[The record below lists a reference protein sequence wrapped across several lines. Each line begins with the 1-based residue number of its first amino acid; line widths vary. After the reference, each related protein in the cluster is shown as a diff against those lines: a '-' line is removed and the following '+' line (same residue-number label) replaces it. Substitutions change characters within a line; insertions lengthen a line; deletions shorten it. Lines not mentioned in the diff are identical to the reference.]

1 MDKDRRE
8 AQLWAEEWNIKQKS
22 RRRFA
27 VIAVLLIIAAI
38 GVGLHYVG
46 IFVSR
51 TTYASEAEM
60 KAALQGRYET
70 DYAEDIVIDGDTV
83 TLTYYNPSHYSLE
96 YAEEYGYSDYEDSI
110 YEDTVVKWDYRIGEI
125 KCNWMDSIK
134 VDKNGNLV
142 YYDQVYKKTND
153 PKPVPLDPSEL
164 SLFKKGYDSA
174 QAEQNE
180 ADGTEADELEEE
192 WDGEDSEYEESH
204 ESHIETQAAAEEA
217 GEGSGAAGN

>member
-96 YAEEYGYSDYEDSI
+96 YAEEYGYSDYEDSV